1 MTNPAI
7 EITEL
12 AKRFPI
18 SSSYRD
24 ILTFWRRQYVEVLR
38 DIELTIPAGEAF
50 GILGPNGAGKTTL
63 LKILA
68 GLIIPDS
75 GTVLIDGT
83 DVVKKPNDAKKR
95 LAYVSGDERTLY
107 WRLTGRQ
114 NLHFFAVLN
123 ELPRRERDNLINEVL
138 SLVGISEQ
146 ADNRVATY
154 SSGMKQRLVI
164 ARGLLEDPDILLLDE
179 PTRTL
184 DPVGAKELQDFI
196 KYDLIAERHKTV
208 ILATHNMEEATYLCD
223 TVAVLLRGEVKACD
237 SVDAMASQFTAHN
250 SCMVTIDS
258 LRNGLLDQLVSL
270 PGVVSVHEVPA
281 NGLGGVTLTLSI
293 ESPEEQI
300 PAVTEYLVQ
309 RGSKVLAINL
319 VKPNLT
325 DVISQLVKSYD
336 GST

>member
-24 ILTFWRRQYVEVLR
+24 ILTFWRRQYVDVLK
-38 DIELTIPAGEAF
+38 DVELTIPAGGAF

-138 SLVGISEQ
+138 SLVGIREQ

-223 TVAVLLRGEVKACD
+223 MVAVLLRGEVKACD
-237 SVDAMASQFTAHN
+237 SVDAMAIKFTVHN

-258 LRNGLLDQLVSL
+258 LSNGLLDQLASL
-270 PGVVSVHEVPA
+270 PGVISVHEVSA
-281 NGLGGVTLTLSI
+281 NGLGGVALSLSI

-309 RGSKVLAINL
+309 RGSKVLAVNL

-325 DVISQLVKSYD
+325 DVISQMVKSYE